1 MDFSKFDAQVDQN
14 ALKEQIKTAQEY
26 SSDEDL
32 PAGYYFGEFDKFE
45 LKPTKD
51 GRPMFS
57 CQFRIHGTYEDG
69 ESMGKSTKKYAK
81 KCVFM
86 NHVIY
91 GTKNDPNMIASLLGW
106 LKKLNCDFPI
116 EFEGYSKFDELIK
129 KIADDI
135 KGIDFNIYY
144 DASAFNSIGIE
155 GERYTDF
162 EEVPFE

>member
-57 CQFRIHGTYEDG
+57 CQFRL
-69 ESMGKSTKKYAK
+69 
-81 KCVFM
+81 
-86 NHVIY
+86 N

>member
-1 MDFSKFDAQVDQN
+1 MDFFFFYAQVDQN
-14 ALKEQIKTAQEY
+14 AVKEQIKTAQE
-26 SSDEDL
+26 SSSAEDL
-32 PAGYYFGEFDKFE
+32 PAGYYFGEFEKFE